1 MALKY
6 WVSTT
11 LKKWKA
17 MLTIAVLREPD
28 NAGKDSADVFL
39 YVKDLSLL
47 FSSIIVSTELYDP
60 PLFLHG

>member
-1 MALKY
+1 MALIY

-39 YVKDLSLL
+39 NIKDLSLL
-47 FSSIIVSTELYDP
+47 FSSIVVST
-60 PLFLHG
+60 